1 MCLLTYKNK
10 EMKCNFIRP
19 CAAMLRAYVIME
31 LVPFLFVSFKKNKRK
46 RWRDRLCIDTRAKET
61 GGQCVDGRT
70 CGVSCEQNSEKP
82 FNPCVCR
89 LTGIAHAS
97 HCWWWNSFSPSV
109 TENGRKKTRS
119 ARSSSSIR
127 SCFFV
132 CQSMTTHAITSKIT
146 EKPKFKTK

>member
-31 LVPFLFVSFKKNKRK
+31 LVPFLLVSFKKNKRK

-82 FNPCVCR
+82 FNPCVCVCVDSLELRMR
-89 LTGIAHAS
+89 LTDDGEIL
-97 HCWWWNSFSPSV
+97 FP
-109 TENGRKKTRS
+109 R
-119 ARSSSSIR
+119 
-127 SCFFV
+127 
-132 CQSMTTHAITSKIT
+132 
-146 EKPKFKTK
+146 P